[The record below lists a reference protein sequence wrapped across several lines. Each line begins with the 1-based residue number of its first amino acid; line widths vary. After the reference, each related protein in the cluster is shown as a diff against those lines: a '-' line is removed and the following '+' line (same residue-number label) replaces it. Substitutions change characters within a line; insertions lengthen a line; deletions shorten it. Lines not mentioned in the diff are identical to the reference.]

1 MSATDTTVHSS
12 PGPRAGAREWIG
24 LATLLLPTA
33 LALMDEGILFL
44 AVPRIV
50 ADLDVDSAGA
60 LWIID
65 IYGFMVAAFMIS
77 MGRLAD
83 RVGARRLLFIAAAIF
98 SVFSVAASMAPT
110 AETLIAYRAA
120 MGISGAAIGPCVFAL
135 IKQMFPNTRQM
146 ATAMAMATTS
156 ALVGV
161 LLGPAVGG
169 LLLDSHGWRTIF
181 LIALPVMVL
190 LLVVGPFTLSE
201 IREENPGSV
210 DVPSVLLSLAAF
222 LPIIYGVTT
231 LARVGV
237 RPLPLAAV
245 VLGLAVG
252 TTFVRRQRQL
262 AVPLLDLR
270 LLVVPALGS
279 SVLMYSL
286 VGIVQSGNGLL
297 LTQHVQA
304 VNERSPVATA
314 LFMAYPL
321 GLAIVGVNIST
332 ALAKRIK
339 PGRILVA
346 GFTIA
351 MVGELILSGLI
362 VDNGLVVLLT
372 GLTLVLIG
380 TSPIGALSGQI
391 VMQRAP
397 SDRAGVA
404 ASLNGTGG
412 VFGSAVGIA
421 LFGSLATLFYSGRVP
436 DVDGAPPGA
445 MAEANESLAHAG
457 SAASNLPADVAD
469 TLVSASQQAFSQAV
483 GIIAFLCAL
492 FFATLAWYARRRLAS
507 VLPFGQAEEAEGP
520 HDDTD
525 GPSEGAAATLPDG
538 SSDDASLAPSPH
550 AN

>member
-1 MSATDTTVHSS
+1 MSATDTTVHTSS
-12 PGPRAGAREWIG
+12 APMAGAREWIG

-44 AVPRIV
+44 AVPQIV
-50 ADLDVDSAGA
+50 VDLDVDSAGA

-65 IYGFMVAAFMIS
+65 IYGFMIAAFMIS

-98 SVFSVAASMAPT
+98 CVFSAAASLAPT
-110 AETLIAYRAA
+110 AEALIAFRAA
-120 MGISGAAIGPCVFAL
+120 MGIAGAAIGPCVFTL

-156 ALVGV
+156 ALIGV

-169 LLLDSHGWRTIF
+169 LLLASHGWRTIF

-190 LLVVGPFTLSE
+190 LLIIGPFTLSE
-201 IREENPGSV
+201 NREENPGSL
-210 DVPSVLLSLAAF
+210 DAPSVVLSLAAF
-222 LPIIYGVTT
+222 LPIIYGITT
-231 LARVGV
+231 LARVGP
-237 RPLPLAAV
+237 RALPVAAV
-245 VLGLAVG
+245 VVGLAVG
-252 TTFVRRQRQL
+252 SVFVRRQRRL

-270 LLVVPALGS
+270 LLVIPALGS
-279 SVLMYSL
+279 SVLMYGL
-286 VGIVQSGNGLL
+286 VGIVQGGNGLL

-321 GLAIVGVNIST
+321 GLAIIGVNIST

-346 GFTIA
+346 GFLVA
-351 MVGELILSGLI
+351 MVGELILSGL
-362 VDNGLVVLLT
+362 VLDNGLVVLLT

-397 SDRAGVA
+397 SDKAGVA

-412 VFGSAVGIA
+412 TFGSALGIA
-421 LFGSLATLFYSGRVP
+421 LFGSLVTLFYSGHVP
-436 DVDGAPPGA
+436 DVDGASPEV

-457 SAASNLPADVAD
+457 SAASGLPSDLAA
-469 TLVSASQQAFSQAV
+469 TLVDVSQQTFSQAV
-483 GIIAFLCAL
+483 GAIAFLCAL
-492 FFATLAWYARRRLAS
+492 FFAALSWYARRQLVT
-507 VLPFGQAEEAEGP
+507 VLPFGQDDEAPQGQTGEATDERPAEPVDE
-520 HDDTD
+520 T
-525 GPSEGAAATLPDG
+525 
-538 SSDDASLAPSPH
+538 SLTHSPH

>member
-1 MSATDTTVHSS
+1 MSATDTTVHTSS
-12 PGPRAGAREWIG
+12 APMAGAREWIG

-44 AVPRIV
+44 AVPQIV
-50 ADLDVDSAGA
+50 VDLDVDSAGA

-65 IYGFMVAAFMIS
+65 IYGFMIAAFMIS

-98 SVFSVAASMAPT
+98 CVFSAAASLAPT
-110 AETLIAYRAA
+110 AEALIAFRAA
-120 MGISGAAIGPCVFAL
+120 MGIAGAAIGPCVFTL

-156 ALVGV
+156 ALIGV

-169 LLLDSHGWRTIF
+169 LLLASHGWRTIF

-190 LLVVGPFTLSE
+190 LLIIGPFTLSE
-201 IREENPGSV
+201 NREENPGSL
-210 DVPSVLLSLAAF
+210 DAPSVVLSLAAF
-222 LPIIYGVTT
+222 LPIIYGITT
-231 LARVGV
+231 LARVGP
-237 RPLPLAAV
+237 RALPVAAV
-245 VLGLAVG
+245 VVGLAVG
-252 TTFVRRQRQL
+252 SVFVRRQRRL

-270 LLVVPALGS
+270 LLVIPALGS
-279 SVLMYSL
+279 SVLMYGL
-286 VGIVQSGNGLL
+286 VGIVQGGNGLL

-321 GLAIVGVNIST
+321 GLAIIGVNIST

-346 GFTIA
+346 GFLVA
-351 MVGELILSGLI
+351 MVGELILSGL
-362 VDNGLVVLLT
+362 VLDNGLVVLLT

-397 SDRAGVA
+397 SDKAGVA

-412 VFGSAVGIA
+412 TFGSALGIA
-421 LFGSLATLFYSGRVP
+421 LFGSLVTLFYSGHVP
-436 DVDGAPPGA
+436 DVDGASPEV

-457 SAASNLPADVAD
+457 SAASGLPKDLAA
-469 TLVSASQQAFSQAV
+469 TLVDVSQQTFSQAV
-483 GIIAFLCAL
+483 GAIAFLCAL
-492 FFATLAWYARRRLAS
+492 FFAALSWYARRQLVT
-507 VLPFGQAEEAEGP
+507 VLPFGQDDEAPQGQTGEATDERPAEPVDE
-520 HDDTD
+520 T
-525 GPSEGAAATLPDG
+525 
-538 SSDDASLAPSPH
+538 SLTHSPH